1 MQSITALADEIRAG
15 RRVTAAEALD
25 LYRGAPTALLG
36 RLADAIRAR
45 RHPERIVTYIID
57 RNVNYTNVCVA
68 KCNFCAF
75 YRDVGSPEGYVLG
88 FDELFRKIDETIAVG
103 GVQLLLQGGHNPDLP
118 LSWYE
123 DLFRAIKA
131 RYPAFKLHALSPPEV
146 IHLSRLSQLPVPAII
161 DRLIAA
167 GLDSI
172 PGGGAE
178 ILVDRVRRALH
189 CYGKATSDEWLDVM
203 RHAHRAGLRTTATM
217 MYGTVETD
225 EERLEHLLRLRELQD
240 ETGGFTA
247 FITWSYQPD
256 HTELAGSEATGID
269 YLRTLAIA
277 RIVLDNFDNLQA
289 SWVTQGGKVGQLS
302 LAYGANDMGSVM
314 IEENVVRAAGAS
326 YCMDEAEIVR
336 NIEDAGFIAKRR
348 NMHYQILG
356 DPIYRERDV
365 PRMLELATARA
376 DGDTSVPSEL
386 RFYPARSQAGKSQ
399 RLQDFRIAELQK
411 GLQEGK

>member
-1 MQSITALADEIRAG
+1 MSIHHIADKVRSGE
-15 RRVTAAEALD
+15 RVSGDEALE
-25 LYRGAPTALLG
+25 LYRRAPTALLG
-36 RLADAIRAR
+36 RLADGVRAR
-45 RHPERIVTYIID
+45 KHPDRIVTYIID

-68 KCNFCAF
+68 RCTFCAF
-75 YRDVGSPEGYVLG
+75 YRPVGSSEGYVLG
-88 FDELFRKIDETIAVG
+88 FDEVFRKIDETIAVG

-118 LSWYE
+118 LTWYE
-123 DLFRAIKA
+123 DLFRAVKQ
-131 RYPAFKLHALSPPEV
+131 RYPSFKLHALSPPEV
-146 IHLSRLSQLPVPAII
+146 IHLARLSQLPVPAVIA
-161 DRLIAA
+161 RLMAA

-178 ILVDRVRRALH
+178 ILVDRVRTLLH
-189 CYGKATSDEWLDVM
+189 CYGKATADEWLDVM

-225 EERLEHLLRLRELQD
+225 EERLEHLLRLRALQD

-256 HTELAGSEATGID
+256 HTELAGSEATGIE

-336 NIEDAGFIAKRR
+336 NIEDAGFAARRR
-348 NMHYQILG
+348 NMHYEILG
-356 DPIYRERDV
+356 EPVFREREV
-365 PRMLELATARA
+365 PRMLELATARVA
-376 DGDTSVPSEL
+376 GATATLEEL
-386 RFYPARSQAGKSQ
+386 RFYPARSRAGKQ
-399 RLQDFRIAELQK
+399 ERLQDGRIA
-411 GLQEGK
+411 GLPDGK